1 MKAQYDGAEII
12 TTHTIALSDAQL
24 KNLYDLYVNTYSYLG
39 HDNLWWKTL
48 DLFIKGIKK
57 YACTVYVSEIN
68 DMILSYVF
76 YQEKKYV
83 NKISLVCHNGTI
95 ENKNIMVKLLR
106 SKLIAPGWVIEAS
119 DALGWVLRREKIP
132 IIRDL
137 VIIKKVLEVNGID
150 NEIILNDNFD
160 EENKNSYQYE
170 HIFRRDGHVLFTNKE
185 ILFGTL
191 RE

>member
-1 MKAQYDGAEII
+1 MKAQYDGAEIR

-24 KNLYDLYVNTYSYLG
+24 KNLYNLYVNSYSYLG
-39 HDNLWWKTL
+39 HDNLWWKTM
-48 DLFIKGIKK
+48 DLFIEGIKK

-83 NKISLVCHNGTI
+83 NKISLVCHNGAI

-106 SKLIAPGWVIEAS
+106 SKLIEPGWVIEAS
-119 DALGWVLRREKIP
+119 DALGWVLRKEKIP

-191 RE
+191 RK